1 MFKKWANLA
10 EKLKIFKNFQKSCEN
25 AWQKAGGGI
34 IDGDILVVSKK
45 FFEDFAMQN
54 QIKIQVVSY
63 PHFAKK
69 LKLSLCLK
77 NFCKP
82 VPFLFVA

>member
-1 MFKKWANLA
+1 MRKCLTKG
-10 EKLKIFKNFQKSCEN
+10 
-25 AWQKAGGGI
+25 GGGI

-69 LKLSLCLK
+69 LKLSQCLK
-77 NFCKP
+77 NFMQARS
-82 VPFLFVA
+82 VFVCGVSCAKI

>member
-1 MFKKWANLA
+1 MLDKRR
-10 EKLKIFKNFQKSCEN
+10 
-25 AWQKAGGGI
+25 GGI

-69 LKLSLCLK
+69 LKLSQCLK
-77 NFCKP
+77 NFMQARS
-82 VPFLFVA
+82 VFVCGVSCAKI